1 MNETIPNLEDLASRL
16 YGCIELLSLLSIS
29 AKKTMISSG
38 VMCCICDLL
47 NGIYSDLQSEISS
60 AGSWL

>member
-16 YGCIELLSLLSIS
+16 CECIELLSLLSIS
-29 AKKTMISSG
+29 AEKTMISSG
-38 VMCCICDLL
+38 VIGCVCDLL
-47 NGIYSDLQSEISS
+47 NGIYSDFQSEISS